1 MRHLVPFALLIPLS
15 TLFVACSK
23 GDVSNTPNQQAQ
35 VVDASKGSDVNDD
48 SSPIIVTED
57 NFPQAY
63 TNLRFASIVKQTG
76 GINKFVEMPTAP
88 SDPAK
93 QFVVRM
99 NKDTHYSTG
108 LFDMTGRSISDN
120 T

>member
-1 MRHLVPFALLIPLS
+1 MRHLFPFALLIPLS

-23 GDVSNTPNQQAQ
+23 GDVSNTPNQQEQ
-35 VVDASKGSDVNDD
+35 VVDASKESDDNDD

-76 GINKFVEMPTAP
+76 GINKFVDANGSERSSQAICC
-88 SDPAK
+88 
-93 QFVVRM
+93 
-99 NKDTHYSTG
+99 THE
-108 LFDMTGRSISDN
+108 
-120 T
+120 